1 MPVVRRFRWIQAYN
15 AQAAVT
21 ENHIVIAAEIA
32 IESPDFGHLAPVVS
46 AAERELELAGVTDR
60 LGVVLADAGYWHK
73 LQMEEIVSR
82 GTVVI
87 IPPDAKNRDGE
98 RPGWNKGMYAFMR
111 AVIASEN
118 GGKLYRQRQA
128 LVEPVFGDIKFNRRT
143 DRFLRRGRS
152 AARSEWRLI
161 TAANNLIKLH
171 RNRITPSTA

>member
-1 MPVVRRFRWIQAYN
+1 M
-15 AQAAVT
+15 
-21 ENHIVIAAEIA
+21 IAAEITV
-32 IESPDFGHLAPVVS
+32 ESPDFGHLGPIVS
-46 AAERELELAGVTDR
+46 AAERELEQAGVSDR
-60 LGVVLADAGYWHK
+60 PGVVLADAGYWHK

-82 GTVVI
+82 GTAVI
-87 IPPDAKNRDGE
+87 VLPDAKTRDGE
-98 RPGWNKGMYAFMR
+98 RPGWNKGIYKFMR

-143 DRFLRRGRS
+143 DRFQRRGRS

-161 TAANNLIKLH
+161 TATNNLIKLH